1 MCKKD
6 LFCAARAANTVSR
19 AINMK
24 ILRKFQKTI
33 VLLLKLCLFTSLFAT
48 FFLVFGSQY
57 PWLLHRSRTAAI
69 TMLTFAVFGFAL
81 MGVYGGYSIGVNKS
95 KPIIQSMT
103 ISAWITDVLTHLEL
117 CIMNTNA
124 ANNPTFQYERPDL
137 LLLIMLVHLILIVF
151 FAYFGNYVYF
161 TINSPEKC
169 CVVTSSKIAVNNIL
183 PKISKY
189 KKQYKIT
196 DVVLY
201 TDDKLFDIIARSD
214 TVFLYD
220 VPITTRTMLIE
231 YCYATNKNIYYNFE
245 MCDVVSLRGKTSILD
260 DKPLIYSPVKS
271 LTAEQQIAKRT
282 MDLVTSAL
290 GLLLLSPLM
299 LCCAIAIKAEDHGK
313 VFFKQKRATKDGKI
327 FEVYKFRTMRE
338 EGSVNRSVTS
348 DDDRITKVGKIL
360 RKFRIDELPQLI
372 NIFKGEMSLV
382 GPRPEM
388 IENVDE
394 YTQELPEFSYRL
406 RVKAGLTGFA
416 QVAGKYNTSPKDKL
430 VMDLM
435 YIDHYSFLSD
445 IKLILQTLTVFLKA
459 SDSTEAF
466 KQSEESDF
474 FTSEEESPKSDES
487 ALPAEESAKDDV
499 SAVQELDEQE

>member
-1 MCKKD
+1 
-6 LFCAARAANTVSR
+6 
-19 AINMK
+19 MK
-24 ILRKFQKTI
+24 FLKKFQKTI
-33 VLLLKLCLFTSLFAT
+33 VLLLKLCLFVSLFAT
-48 FFLVFGSQY
+48 FFLIFGSQY

-81 MGVYGGYSIGVNKS
+81 MGVYGGYNIGVNKS

-103 ISAWITDVLTHLEL
+103 ISAWVTDVLTHLQL

-124 ANNPTFQYERPDL
+124 ANNQTFQYERPDL
-137 LLLIMLVHLILIVF
+137 LLLIMLVHLLVIIF

-161 TINSPEKC
+161 TINTPEKC
-169 CVVTSSKIAVNNIL
+169 CVVTSSKISVNNIL
-183 PKISKY
+183 PKIRKY
-189 KKQYKIT
+189 KKQYRIT

-201 TDDKLFDIIARSD
+201 TEDKLFDIIARCD

-282 MDLVTSAL
+282 MDLVISSL
-290 GLLLLSPLM
+290 GLLILSPLM
-299 LCCAIAIKAEDHGK
+299 LCCAVAIKAEDHGK

-327 FEVYKFRTMRE
+327 FDVYKFRTMRE

-348 DDDRITKVGKIL
+348 DDDRITNVGKYL
-360 RKFRIDELPQLI
+360 RKFRLDELPQLI

-388 IENVDE
+388 IENVAE
-394 YTQELPEFSYRL
+394 YTQQLPEFSYRL

-435 YIDHYSFLSD
+435 YIDHYSLLGD
-445 IKLILQTLTVFLKA
+445 IKLLLQTLTVFFKA
-459 SDSTEAF
+459 ADSTEAF
-466 KQSEESDF
+466 KQGEESDF
-474 FTSEEESPKSDES
+474 FTSEDGASDTDEDKSP
-487 ALPAEESAKDDV
+487 EESAEGDFP
-499 SAVQELDEQE
+499 AAQEPHEQD